1 MRKYC
6 RIKKLVDEAVD
17 FSQVHK
23 RITLEDFVE
32 YLDMTLK
39 EDIQIK
45 TDKAPIPMNAVQLS
59 TSFSKRT

>member
-39 EDIQIK
+39 RRYS
-45 TDKAPIPMNAVQLS
+45 N
-59 TSFSKRT
+59 